1 MRNQEDII
9 CKVYGMDLRELLDL
23 VIENP
28 FFLTDSYFVAI
39 KQAVQTRYTELT
51 TNARAYYSF

>member
-51 TNARAYYSF
+51 TNVRAYYSF